1 MKLRMIKEE
10 DIKDVLSIYRPFIT
24 NTPITFEYTVPSYR
38 KFVKRVHKICT
49 TYPWLVA
56 EIDGQVVG
64 YAYTSRFKER
74 AAFSWDAEFSV
85 YIREEFHGQNIGR
98 NLYCALEEISKLQG
112 IYNIY
117 SLITSTAKNSIN
129 YHKAM
134 GFEYIYTL
142 ENCGWK
148 FDHWYGLVFYHKK
161 IGDFSKVPEPI
172 IPIEY
177 IEKEKIEAILEKYSI
192 SD

>member
-1 MKLRMIKEE
+1 MKLRMIKDE
-10 DIKDVLSIYRPFIT
+10 DIKDVLSIYRPYIT
-24 NTPITFEYTVPSYR
+24 NTPITFECTVPSYR
-38 KFVKRVHKICT
+38 KFVKRVHKIT
-49 TYPWLVA
+49 ASYPWVVA
-56 EIDGQVVG
+56 ESDGQIVG
-64 YAYTSRFKER
+64 YAYTSRFRER
-74 AAFSWDAEFSV
+74 AAFSWDVEFSV
-85 YIREEFHGQNIGR
+85 YIRHEFQGQGIGSR
-98 NLYCALEEISKLQG
+98 LFAALEEISKLQG

-142 ENCGWK
+142 ANCGWK

-161 IGDFSKVPEPI
+161 IGDFTKDPEPV

-177 IEKEKIEAILEKYSI
+177 IEKQKMDAILEKYSC
-192 SD
+192 